1 MFFKLDLSF
10 LNKKPNIK
18 ILIEWLLIVIFGMLI
33 VKLPNMNFMA
43 ILCNESDCPKGKAL
57 SLKHI

>member
-18 ILIEWLLIVIFGMLI
+18 ILIEGLLIVKFGMFI
-33 VKLPNMNFMA
+33 VKLPYMNFVA
-43 ILCNESDCPKGKAL
+43 ILCDESDSSKGKAF
-57 SLKHI
+57 SLKHV